1 MEWFNVFGLVIMII
15 IMIPNVIFM
24 ARNKDGFENNCKNR
38 AVKIIEQIGR
48 IGCFIF
54 MIFNIPNT
62 GFGFRSGG
70 AFVAYLI
77 IDSVLVLAY
86 CVSWII
92 FRGKRGRARSLALS
106 VLPSAV
112 FLFSA
117 ALSNSYPLLAF
128 SILFAPTHIL
138 ISYKNAE

>member
-1 MEWFNVFGLVIMII
+1 MEWFNVFGLVFMAV
-15 IMIPNVIFM
+15 IMIPNIVFAIKN
-24 ARNKDGFENNCKNR
+24 RGNHENKRKNR
-38 AVKIIEQIGR
+38 AVEIIEHIGR
-48 IGCFIF
+48 TGCFAF

-86 CVSWII
+86 CVSWIV
-92 FRGKRGRARSLALS
+92 FRVKRSRARALALS
-106 VLPSAV
+106 VIPSAL

-117 ALSNSYPLLAF
+117 VLSNSYPLLA
-128 SILFAPTHIL
+128 SSLLFAPTHIL